1 MCGGTRSL
9 MCERGVLDRADG
21 SAKWTQDGTS
31 ALAGVYGPKQTSLSI
46 EDAEQAVVGV
56 AYTPKSGRPGVGP
69 AACFNIAL
77 LQYQHLR

>member
-1 MCGGTRSL
+1 